1 MSLIRKLAGE
11 TAVYGLSSVLGR
23 VVTFVLLTPFLTRV
37 FAPEEYG
44 VVNDLYFYTAFLLV
58 IFSFRF
64 ETAVF
69 RYASRPEND
78 ATTVF
83 RTAAVFVAAITLSL
97 TALALYFVHEL
108 ADWLA
113 YPDRVEYV
121 VLFLLI
127 TAVDALC
134 AIPYAR
140 LRLNQ
145 QPYRFA
151 AIRLSNIAINILLVY
166 ALLDW
171 LPYLAE
177 TRGGYWADL
186 YQENRRVGY
195 VFWANLVAAL
205 SSLILL
211 LPVYFRRAIAPPTAA
226 GAPPESR
233 AAGWFDPAL
242 WRRMGRYSLPLVIVG
257 LAGIVNSLVGIP
269 LLKWFGGGTV
279 TENLGLAGIYAA
291 ATKLAV
297 LMNLFIQAYNYAAEP
312 FFFRQAAGSRDK
324 TIYADA
330 ARAFALI
337 GSLGFVGIML
347 YFEQLQHFIGKDL
360 RAGLGVLPILLVAN
374 FFLGLFYNFA
384 ISYKLSD
391 KTYLGGWIA
400 VGGSVIVFS
409 LFFLL
414 LPRYGYYAPAW
425 ATLACY
431 VFMAACGYA
440 VSRRY
445 YPVPYRLGRI
455 MYYLLWAIG
464 VYAISFALNPL
475 LGTTVA
481 QQFFLNSGLML
492 LYLAVIWRTEG
503 EWLRGIARN

>member
-37 FAPEEYG
+37 FEPGEYG
-44 VVNDLYFYTAFLLV
+44 IVNDLYFYTAFLLV
-58 IFSFRF
+58 MYTFRF

-69 RYASRPEND
+69 RFASRPEYD
-78 ATTVF
+78 STLVF
-83 RTAAVFVAAITLSL
+83 RTAVLYVGGLTVAATFA
-97 TALALYFVHEL
+97 ALLFAPQL
-108 ADWLA
+108 ATWLE
-113 YPDRVEYV
+113 YPDHISYV

-145 QPYRFA
+145 RPYRFA
-151 AIRLSNIAINILLVY
+151 FIRLTNIAVNIVLVY

-171 LPYLAE
+171 LPQWAE
-177 TRGGYWADL
+177 TSGGIWAEL
-186 YQENRRVGY
+186 YDPDQRVGY
-195 VFWANLVAAL
+195 VFWANLIAAL
-205 SSLILL
+205 TSLLFM
-211 LPVYFRRAIAPPTAA
+211 LPLYFKPAVQDQALPAAPSGSP
-226 GAPPESR
+226 
-233 AAGWFDPAL
+233 GWFSLEL
-242 WRRMGRYSLPLVIVG
+242 WRRMFRYSWPLVVVG
-257 LAGIVNSLVGIP
+257 LAGIINSLVGIP
-269 LLKWFGGGTV
+269 LLKWYGGGTV
-279 TENLGLAGIYAA
+279 ANNLAMAGIYAA

-312 FFFRQAAGSRDK
+312 FFFRQAAGSQDK
-324 TIYADA
+324 AVYADA

-347 YFEQLQHFIGKDL
+347 YFEQLQYFIGKDL

-384 ISYKLSD
+384 ISYKLAD
-391 KTYLGGWIA
+391 KTRLGGWIA

-414 LPRYGYYAPAW
+414 LPQYGYYAPAW

-431 VFMAACGYA
+431 TFMAACGYA

-445 YPVPYRLGRI
+445 FPIPYRLGR
-455 MYYLLWAIG
+455 MFYYLALGLAI
-464 VYAISFALNPL
+464 YALSFGLNGW
-475 LGTTVA
+475 LGTTVV
-481 QQFFLNSGLML
+481 QQFLLNTGLLLVFLG
-492 LYLAVIWRTEG
+492 VIWATEG
-503 EWLRGIARN
+503 AWLRGILRRG